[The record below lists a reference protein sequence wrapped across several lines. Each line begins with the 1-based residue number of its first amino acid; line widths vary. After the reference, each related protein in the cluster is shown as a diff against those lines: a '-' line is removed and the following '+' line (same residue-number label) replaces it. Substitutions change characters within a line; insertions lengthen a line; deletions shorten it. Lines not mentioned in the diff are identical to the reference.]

1 MAQIDRYSPEQR
13 ERWAAFIRSLNP
25 HSDPRAARLM
35 DDFHTVGHQIYQL
48 NEAALASAD
57 LSYAEFR
64 VLMNLMFCEW
74 AGECDGL
81 NPSVIS
87 AHQGTSRNTISAL
100 IRNLE
105 EKKLVAR
112 QLDENDRRRFRIH
125 LTDAGRSKVLAHSA
139 QIGRLIDQLFGALS
153 DAEVETLSGQLR
165 ALDRRA
171 QAIKE

>member
-1 MAQIDRYSPEQR
+1 MAQIDRFSPEQR

-48 NEAALASAD
+48 NEGLLTSTG

-64 VLMNLMFCEW
+64 VLMSLMFCEW

-105 EKKLVAR
+105 SKALVRR
-112 QLDENDRRRFRIH
+112 QLDEDDRRRFRIH
-125 LTDAGRSKVLAHSA
+125 LTDAGRERVRSHSA
-139 QIGRLIDQLFGALS
+139 QLGQLIHQLFGALS
-153 DAEVETLSGQLR
+153 DAEVETLSGLLR

-171 QAIKE
+171 QAIRD